1 MEDLIGRHWHH
12 LPEEEVVDL
21 LGGDV
26 RRGLD
31 LFEVERRRR
40 HFGPNVLTPPRR
52 TSPIVRF
59 LLQFHNSLVYILLG
73 AAVVTGVL
81 KDWADASVIF
91 GVVLVNAVI
100 RFIQEAKAE
109 MSIHALAG
117 TMSAEA
123 VVIRSGETRRVP
135 AADVGVAMG
144 LAGTQVAKEAADM
157 VLTDDN
163 FASIEA
169 ADVGP
174 PRFLAD
180 DAPAELVVDD
190 LVDDLPLGGVRH
202 QDLQAVGLFQPRPV
216 TVPFLFY

>member
-73 AAVVTGVL
+73 AAVITGVL
-81 KDWADASVIF
+81 KDWADVPRSSSAS
-91 GVVLVNAVI
+91 
-100 RFIQEAKAE
+100 
-109 MSIHALAG
+109 SSS
-117 TMSAEA
+117 TPSSA
-123 VVIRSGETRRVP
+123 SSRRPKPRCPSTPWP
-135 AADVGVAMG
+135 A
-144 LAGTQVAKEAADM
+144 
-157 VLTDDN
+157 
-163 FASIEA
+163 
-169 ADVGP
+169 
-174 PRFLAD
+174 R
-180 DAPAELVVDD
+180 
-190 LVDDLPLGGVRH
+190 
-202 QDLQAVGLFQPRPV
+202 
-216 TVPFLFY
+216 